1 MYGILTES
9 YDQGLLNKPSYTFL
23 FSLVSE
29 VLPEQ
34 SKCSKHL
41 TSFLRHC
48 KDSKA
53 QLSRFEIKELQ
64 IIKVD
69 IFIGFRVMKMNPPSD
84 GTYWGK
90 FNDCVIEKKWVN
102 TLVTDFEQDLNN
114 CVEDTTMDIVV
125 YRKWLVELE
134 KGENDIKVLK
144 GKRLN

>member
-1 MYGILTES
+1 
-9 YDQGLLNKPSYTFL
+9 
-23 FSLVSE
+23 V
-29 VLPEQ
+29 
-34 SKCSKHL
+34 
-41 TSFLRHC
+41 
-48 KDSKA
+48 

-69 IFIGFRVMKMNPPSD
+69 MFIGFRVMKMNPPSD

-125 YRKWLVELE
+125 YKKWLVELE